1 MTGPSTKPPKIG
13 TSEMLADNL
22 GWSATRIKMDKT
34 EPLNTSLDISC
45 ATGGMKY
52 HNLLISLYIRPW
64 ESNEDYPRDVIM
76 AFPRP
81 FHYEGRKK
89 RWSHLLIVQYK
100 WLTATHPT
108 TAYNRYKR
116 TSMTLCFQELLS
128 SLKFPVEDNFCG
140 LQLIELI
147 LQKKKQLSYA
157 QTAQR

>member
-1 MTGPSTKPPKIG
+1 
-13 TSEMLADNL
+13 MLLESKWTILNL
-22 GWSATRIKMDKT
+22 WI
-34 EPLNTSLDISC
+34 PLLDISC

-64 ESNEDYPRDVIM
+64 ESNEDNPRDVIM
-76 AFPRP
+76 TFPHP

-89 RWSHLLIVQYK
+89 RWSHLLTVQYK

-108 TAYNRYKR
+108 TAYNRYKK

-128 SLKFPVEDNFCG
+128 SPKFPMEDSFCG

-147 LQKKKQLSYA
+147 LQKRNNCPMHNPPKDDCSG
-157 QTAQR
+157 